1 LLINFINRLTLN
13 FYQSSYLL
21 TNENF
26 SNQLKEPS
34 VREQISM
41 FNNQPI
47 MTAPATAAPTS
58 NIFNQP
64 NTQTSK
70 RQLKIQL
77 DKNPLGLYH

>member
-1 LLINFINRLTLN
+1 
-13 FYQSSYLL
+13 
-21 TNENF
+21 
-26 SNQLKEPS
+26 
-34 VREQISM
+34 M